1 MSRRT
6 QNYDDDYKGLG
17 DFSDY
22 DYYYGNPDRGRPQ
35 SFESRRGSRYQTD
48 DEDGRSSGR
57 RHHDQRKAGSGTI
70 YLIMTLF
77 FVVMVASVLVGRMY
91 VWNAVRSGNEP
102 EQAAFA
108 SAPEEEYPS
117 DTEPE
122 PPTEEQR
129 IEEELSAM
137 TLEQKVGQLF
147 MVRNNGGKKN
157 SFKDVVSKTHAGGA
171 ILFAGDFKDKSAAQ
185 VRKMIKGLQSVSDG
199 RMIIAVD
206 EEGGDVVRV
215 SSNAKLRK
223 TPFLSPQTLYK
234 KGGFELI
241 KSDTEEKCKLLDS
254 LGINMNLAP
263 VADVCTSKEGFMYKR
278 AFGKGANETADYV
291 STVVNA
297 MKETPVASCVKHFPG
312 YGNSKKDTHKGLDIN
327 KKSLE
332 KLQASDLVPFERAIS
347 DGVDSILLTHTV
359 VNAYDPIHPASL
371 SSDVVKMIREDMGY
385 DGLLIT
391 DGMEMGAVIKYSG
404 NSGKACIMAVKAGVD
419 ILCAPKSPVSDYK
432 AVLNAV
438 KSGEISE
445 ERIDESVRRI
455 LRFKQRFGP
464 VQAPDDVSS
473 TESET
478 ESETDSSEDASEET
492 TTEFT
497 TTTTALPTKKTTA
510 TKPDEDGAVG

>member
-1 MSRRT
+1 
-6 QNYDDDYKGLG
+6 
-17 DFSDY
+17 
-22 DYYYGNPDRGRPQ
+22 
-35 SFESRRGSRYQTD
+35 
-48 DEDGRSSGR
+48 
-57 RHHDQRKAGSGTI
+57 
-70 YLIMTLF
+70 
-77 FVVMVASVLVGRMY
+77 
-91 VWNAVRSGNEP
+91 
-102 EQAAFA
+102 
-108 SAPEEEYPS
+108 
-117 DTEPE
+117 
-122 PPTEEQR
+122 
-129 IEEELSAM
+129 
-137 TLEQKVGQLF
+137 
-147 MVRNNGGKKN
+147 
-157 SFKDVVSKTHAGGA
+157 
-171 ILFAGDFKDKSAAQ
+171 
-185 VRKMIKGLQSVSDG
+185 
-199 RMIIAVD
+199 
-206 EEGGDVVRV
+206 
-215 SSNAKLRK
+215 
-223 TPFLSPQTLYK
+223 
-234 KGGFELI
+234 
-241 KSDTEEKCKLLDS
+241 
-254 LGINMNLAP
+254 
-263 VADVCTSKEGFMYKR
+263 
-278 AFGKGANETADYV
+278 
-291 STVVNA
+291 

-478 ESETDSSEDASEET
+478 ESETDSSEDDSEET

-510 TKPDEDGAVG
+510 TEPDEDGAVG